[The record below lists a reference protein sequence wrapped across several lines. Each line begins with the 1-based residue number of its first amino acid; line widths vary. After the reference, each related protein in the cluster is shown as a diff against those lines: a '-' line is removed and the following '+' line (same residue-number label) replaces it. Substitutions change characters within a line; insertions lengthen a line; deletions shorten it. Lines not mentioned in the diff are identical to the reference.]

1 MNNKKL
7 TLTLALTVGFVS
19 PTAPILATN
28 ISTTVLASGLNNPRG
43 MTFGPDG
50 QLYIAQAGRGG
61 NGTCIVTGQ
70 SQVCSGL
77 TSTIARLNTTTGATE
92 VLIDNLPSSHVFWLG
107 QLNLVV
113 RFHMRRQVDWNGA
126 SLQFVVLYLSLS
138 CWTGCRFRRG

>member
-61 NGTCIVTGQ
+61 Q
-70 SQVCSGL
+70 S
-77 TSTIARLNTTTGATE
+77 
-92 VLIDNLPSSHVFWLG
+92 
-107 QLNLVV
+107 LV
-113 RFHMRRQVDWNGA
+113 
-126 SLQFVVLYLSLS
+126 
-138 CWTGCRFRRG
+138 